1 MTSRVKNSS
10 STRPTALKK
19 VAPASIPVTPT
30 AAVRRKSVPVP
41 VPAEGVVHPAVD
53 NLTEAKLP
61 HERDESVS
69 AAAPEPSAPMQQA
82 FEDLARGLQDTDR
95 GAELG
100 RTYKKLKR

>member
-1 MTSRVKNSS
+1 MTARVKNSA
-10 STRPTALKK
+10 STRAPALEKM
-19 VAPASIPVTPT
+19 APASTPVPP
-30 AAVRRKSVPVP
+30 AGAVRRKSVPVP
-41 VPAEGVVHPAVD
+41 VARVARPAV
-53 NLTEAKLP
+53 NNITQAKLP

-69 AAAPEPSAPMQQA
+69 TDAPEPSAPMQQA

>member
-1 MTSRVKNSS
+1 MTARVKNSC
-10 STRPTALKK
+10 STRPPALKK

-41 VPAEGVVHPAVD
+41 AAGVASPVVD
-53 NLTEAKLP
+53 NITEAKLP

-69 AAAPEPSAPMQQA
+69 ASAPEPSAQMQQA